1 MFEPRSNT
9 TRRNVFQ
16 TELALSFADADAVVI
31 SQVARLELL
40 AADLRLNPDKLIEDL
55 KSTGKAACYLPDA
68 DSIVSHIAKQAEGG
82 EVVVVF
88 SNGGFGGI
96 HGKLLEKLGR

>member
-1 MFEPRSNT
+1 T

-16 TELALSFADADAVVI
+16 TELALAFGDADAVVI
-31 SQVARLELL
+31 SQISRLELL
-40 AADLRLNPDKLIEDL
+40 SPNERLNPERLMEDL
-55 KSTGKAACYLPDA
+55 KSTGKAASYLPDVEA
-68 DSIVSHIAKQAEGG
+68 IVSHVVKNVEGG

-96 HGKLLEKLGR
+96 HNRLLERLANNRF